1 MKEKKSKRVDF
12 LGPMLLIIIGVIL
25 LLNVTGTLDWSIWWS
40 ILRLWPLFLV
50 ALGLDLLIGR
60 RSVLGALVSALLVV
74 LIFVGALWL
83 TTNGLAAAGL
93 TSQDIVQPLGDATQ
107 AEVTI
112 DPVMGVLRL
121 SVLPESANLVEGEI
135 LLASGE
141 QVREESSQQGSN
153 VYYTLR
159 AGEGSWEPFSG
170 FFNEHRVWDLG
181 LSPGATLRLLP
192 GPTFGQQELDLTGL
206 DLDELRTSG
215 ALGIANVILP
225 AEGRYEAH
233 ISQALGIIEIRVPKG
248 LGVRLNAGTAM
259 VLRQLPADFQKQD
272 GNVYL
277 SPGYASAESRVD
289 LNVNLALGL
298 VTVRYLE

>member
-1 MKEKKSKRVDF
+1 MKEKKNKRVDF

-25 LLNVTGTLDWSIWWS
+25 LLNVTGVLDWSIWWS

-60 RSVLGALVSALLVV
+60 RSVLGALVAALLVI

-83 TTNGLAAAGL
+83 STTGLAAAGL
-93 TSQDIVQPLGDATQ
+93 ASQDIVQPLGDATQ

-121 SVLPESANLVEGEI
+121 RALPESANIVEGKI
-135 LLASGE
+135 LLAKGE
-141 QVREESSQQGSN
+141 EVIEEFSLQGSSAA
-153 VYYTLR
+153 YTLK

-192 GPTFGQQELDLTGL
+192 GPTFGQQDLNLTGL
-206 DLDELRTSG
+206 ELSELRTSG
-215 ALGIANVILP
+215 ALGLAKVILP
-225 AEGRYEAH
+225 AEGRYQAN
-233 ISQALGIIEIRVPKG
+233 ISQAMGVIEIGIPRG

-259 VLRQLPADFQKQD
+259 VVRQLPGDFQQQD

-277 SPGYASAESRVD
+277 SPGYATAENQVD
-289 LNVNLALGL
+289 LDVSLAIGL